1 MWTWKYFPQFWMFGA
16 INNPCQLKNIFRLT
30 IKFWLMRHKMV
41 CAPLKRCKTIYT
53 LKLSNMRPPLPF
65 LQIITITL
73 LSIIT
78 PATSNHR
85 WPTPSPT
92 HPQPGTELFL
102 VLGGQWPPLDFQK
115 KILRYMYSILFLVI
129 CFNKITL
136 APLNNIIDIFK
147 CYKKNI
153 SPPIKI
159 KPKQHT
165 QKKKIRAGFNEI
177 SM

>member
-1 MWTWKYFPQFWMFGA
+1 MQDVTLLPRRFIPLHNQVLQNTNNYTSIYVANFGRHFMRDGA
-16 INNPCQLKNIFRLT
+16 ILGP
-30 IKFWLMRHKMV
+30 
-41 CAPLKRCKTIYT
+41 
-53 LKLSNMRPPLPF
+53 
-65 LQIITITL
+65 
-73 LSIIT
+73 
-78 PATSNHR
+78 
-85 WPTPSPT
+85 
-92 HPQPGTELFL
+92 
-102 VLGGQWPPLDFQK
+102 GGQWPPLDFQK
-115 KILRYMYSILFLVI
+115 KNLVYIYSILFLAI